1 MTDFITV
8 ADVDQAL
15 GQGWA
20 GDGDAVLAVSM
31 ANAWLTAKIK
41 RLVPDPV
48 PDAIVTAGAQ
58 VAKLAAAGKLYKDTQ
73 REVQSKSVSAQA
85 GTSTSK
91 TYVAGSVDRSAGENF
106 ALDLIAPWIRRS
118 GTVMLKRV

>member
-8 ADVDQAL
+8 ADVDQKL
-15 GQGWA
+15 GPDWA
-20 GDGDAVLAVSM
+20 GTGDAVLAVAM

-41 RLVPDPV
+41 RAVPDQV
-48 PDAIVTAGAQ
+48 PEAIVSAGAQ
-58 VAKLAAAGKLYKDTQ
+58 VAKLAAAGQLYKDTQ
-73 REVQSKSVSAQA
+73 REVQSKTVSAQA

-106 ALDLIAPWIRRS
+106 ALDLIAPWIRRT
-118 GTVMLKRV
+118 GTVMLKRS

>member
-8 ADVDQAL
+8 ADVDEAL

-41 RLVPDPV
+41 RSVPVPV

-58 VAKLAAAGKLYKDTQ
+58 VAKLAAAGQLYKDTQ
-73 REVQSKSVSAQA
+73 REVQSKTVSAQA

-91 TYVAGSVDRSAGENF
+91 TYVAGSVDRSTGENF
-106 ALDLIAPWIRRS
+106 ALDLIAPWARRA
-118 GTVMLKRV
+118 GTVMLKRT

>member
-8 ADVDQAL
+8 ADVDQKL
-15 GQGWA
+15 GPGWA
-20 GDGDAVLAVSM
+20 GTGDAVLAVAM

-41 RLVPDPV
+41 RTVPDPV
-48 PDAIVTAGAQ
+48 PDAIVSAGAQ
-58 VAKLAAAGKLYKDTQ
+58 VAKLAAAGQLYKDTQ
-73 REVQSKSVSAQA
+73 REVQSKTVSAQA

-91 TYVAGSVDRSAGENF
+91 TYVAGSVDRSSGENF

-118 GTVMLKRV
+118 GTVMLKRI

>member
-1 MTDFITV
+1 MTDFISV
-8 ADVDQAL
+8 ADVDQKL
-15 GQGWA
+15 GPGWA
-20 GDGDAVLAVSM
+20 GSGDAVLSVAM

-41 RLVPDPV
+41 RTVPDPV

-58 VAKLAAAGKLYKDTQ
+58 VAKLAAENKLYKDTGK
-73 REVQSKSVSAQA
+73 EVLSKTVSAQS

-91 TYVAGSVDRSAGENF
+91 TYAEGSVELSAAENF
-106 ALDLIAPWIRRS
+106 ALDLIAPWVRRS

>member
-8 ADVDQAL
+8 ADVDQKL
-15 GQGWA
+15 GPDWA
-20 GDGDAVLAVSM
+20 GTGDAVLTVAM
-31 ANAWLTAKIK
+31 ANAWLTARIK
-41 RLVPDPV
+41 RTVPDPV
-48 PDAIVTAGAQ
+48 PDAIVSAGAQ
-58 VAKLAAAGKLYKDTQ
+58 VAKLAAAGQLYKDTQ
-73 REVQSKSVSAQA
+73 REVQSKTVSAQA

-118 GTVMLKRV
+118 GTVMLKRI

>member
-8 ADVDQAL
+8 ADVNEKL

-20 GDGDAVLAVSM
+20 GTGDAVLAVAM

-41 RLVPDPV
+41 RVVPQVV
-48 PDAIVTAGAQ
+48 PDAITTAGAQ
-58 VAKLAAAGKLYKDTQ
+58 VAKLAAEGKLYKDTQ
-73 REVQSKSVSAQA
+73 REVQSKTVSAQS
-85 GTSTSK
+85 GTSVSK
-91 TYVAGSVDRSAGENF
+91 TYVAGSSDLSGAENY
-106 ALDLIAPWIRRS
+106 ALALIAPWTRRS

>member
-20 GDGDAVLAVSM
+20 GEGDAVLAVSM

-41 RLVPDPV
+41 RTVPDPV

-118 GTVMLKRV
+118 GTVMLRRI

>member
-8 ADVDQAL
+8 ADVDEAL

-41 RLVPDPV
+41 RSVPVPV

-58 VAKLAAAGKLYKDTQ
+58 VAKLAAAGQLYKDTQ
-73 REVQSKSVSAQA
+73 REVQSKTVSAQA

-91 TYVAGSVDRSAGENF
+91 TYVAGSVDRSTGENF

>member
-8 ADVDQAL
+8 ADVDEAL

-41 RLVPDPV
+41 RPVPDPV

-73 REVQSKSVSAQA
+73 REVQSKSVSAQS

-91 TYVAGSVDRSAGENF
+91 TFVAGSVDRSAGENF

-118 GTVMLKRV
+118 GTVMLKRI